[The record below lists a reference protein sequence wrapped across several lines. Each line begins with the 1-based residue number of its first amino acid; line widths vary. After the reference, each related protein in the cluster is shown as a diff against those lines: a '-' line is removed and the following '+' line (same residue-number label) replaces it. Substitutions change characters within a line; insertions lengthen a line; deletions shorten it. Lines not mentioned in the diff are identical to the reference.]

1 MGQLV
6 DGEWKSGDVATT
18 KDGGFERQDSTFRNW
33 VTKNGS
39 AGPSGEGGFPAA
51 PNRYHLYVSHACP
64 WAHRTMVMRRLKG
77 LEDIIS
83 VSVVHWHMGDKGW
96 SFEDDVD
103 SATGDDLY
111 GKALLHE
118 IYQKADPDA
127 TCKVTVPVLWDK
139 ERQTIVN
146 NESSEI
152 IRMLN
157 SAFAEWA
164 SDDTDYY
171 PADLKSEIDAV
182 NDLVYPN
189 VNNGVYRAGFAKNQE
204 KYEAAYDD
212 LFGALDEL
220 EERLASNRYLTGDRF
235 TEADI
240 RLFTTLIRFD
250 AVYHYHFKCNR
261 NRLNEMP
268 NLSGFMREIYQMP
281 RIAETVHLDHIKGH
295 YYTSHPGVNPTGVVP
310 KGPALDFDAPHGRG

>member
-6 DGEWKSGDVATT
+6 DGEWKSSDVATV
-18 KDGGFERQDSTFRNW
+18 KNGGFERQASTFRNW
-33 VTKNGS
+33 VTKDGS
-39 AGPSGEGGFPAA
+39 AGPSGEGGFPAVA
-51 PNRYHLYVSHACP
+51 DRYHLYVSHACP
-64 WAHRTMVMRRLKG
+64 WAHRTLIMRHLKG
-77 LEDIIS
+77 LEAVIS
-83 VSVVHWHMGDKGW
+83 ASVVHWHMGDEGW
-96 SFEDDVD
+96 SFRQEDG
-103 SATGDDLY
+103 ATGDTLY
-111 GKALLHE
+111 GKAFLHE
-118 IYQKADPDA
+118 IYQKADPSA

-139 ERQTIVN
+139 QKETIVS

-171 PADLKSEIDAV
+171 PDDLKSEIDAV

-189 VNNGVYRAGFAKNQE
+189 VNNGVYRAGFAKAQE
-204 KYEAAYDD
+204 KYEEAYAD

-220 EERLASNRYLTGDRF
+220 EDRLSSQRYLTGDRF

-261 NRLNEMP
+261 NRLADMP

-281 RIAETVHLDHIKGH
+281 GIAETVHLDHIKGH
-295 YYTSHPGVNPTGVVP
+295 YYTSHPGVNPTGIVP
-310 KGPALDFDAPHGRG
+310 KGPVLDFDSPHGRG